1 MNHPLTGSIE
11 RAARGTRTNGIG
23 HTSEYHLNRSRSLAD
38 VWGREAIK
46 EASKPDPVPEPAEK
60 PKRTYE
66 RAPRIPFAG
75 KDHPGPLRLVD
86 SSGAMFLH
94 MSGAGM
100 TRDKQFAW
108 CGTRQQ
114 LEALRA
120 KVQAARTL
128 HEVPA

>member
-11 RAARGTRTNGIG
+11 RACGVRTNGVG
-23 HTSEYHLNRSRSLAD
+23 RVTTEHLNLTRSLSD
-38 VWGREAIK
+38 VWAREAIK
-46 EASKPDPVPEPAEK
+46 EAPKPDPVPEPAEK

-94 MSGAGM
+94 MSGSGM

-120 KVQAARTL
+120 KVQAANTL